1 MTDVEYYRELA
12 LTELRRVLDGAPPN
26 GVADLAVDAAIR
38 RAKGLPVRPPDA
50 APYERLFPPLP
61 RPLPEAALGDLV
73 GAGVA
78 RTWVEPINRAFREH
92 YITEPLEVAHWL
104 AQVLHETG
112 GFRWLEE
119 IWGPTAAQA
128 RYEGRADLGNVLPGD
143 GYLYRGRG
151 LIHLTGRNNYQRAGQ
166 ALGLPLVERPELAA
180 EPEHAAR
187 IACWYWNSRGLSRAA
202 LRDDLEQVTRGVN
215 GGVNGLADRAAW
227 LARAKAALE
236 LA

>member
-1 MTDVEYYRELA
+1 MTDIEHYRELA
-12 LTELRRVLDGAPPN
+12 LQELRRVLTGAPEN
-26 GVADLAVDAAIR
+26 GAADQAVDAAIR
-38 RAKGLPVRPPDA
+38 KAKGLPVRPLDA
-50 APYERLFPPLP
+50 APYVRLFPAPP
-61 RPLPEAALGDLV
+61 QPVPMTALGALV
-73 GAGVA
+73 GAKAGA
-78 RTWVEPINRAFREH
+78 WFEPLNKALREA
-92 YITEPLEVAHWL
+92 YITDPLEVAHFL

-119 IWGPTAAQA
+119 IWGPSAAQR

-143 GYLYRGRG
+143 GYLFRGRG

-187 IACWYWNSRGLSRAA
+187 IACWYWNSRGLGRAA